1 MIQKNRKG
9 GLTYGG
15 HHIHLH
21 GVRCGAAALSRGIV
35 QLIEHLGR

>member
-1 MIQKNRKG
+1 MIQKNCKG

-21 GVRCGAAALSRGIV
+21 GVRRGGAERGIV